1 MPVFCRQGQALGLS
15 TQGMNSALTSGAH
28 SGANMFLQVFPFCLL
43 AKKTSDTKLCF
54 RKYPFSLC
62 LYAVCRIID
71 CRPSSKACFS
81 GFEWVK
87 HHVFFFFAGAD
98 TSETFMNTVFP
109 IASHGFSKE
118 TFQLHCCEEKPLA
131 KQVELVESCSVTSLP
146 LVSICLQQALG
157 GSKTEADFHRYPD
170 FSTHNYLSLT
180 LHDLGF

>member
-87 HHVFFFFAGAD
+87 HHVFFFFFFCRSRYLWDLHEHRISNCITWFFQRDLPVALLWRK
-98 TSETFMNTVFP
+98 TSCKTSGISGILFCYKFTPSFHLSA
-109 IASHGFSKE
+109 ASTWREQDWGWFSSLSW
-118 TFQLHCCEEKPLA
+118 FLH
-131 KQVELVESCSVTSLP
+131 S
-146 LVSICLQQALG
+146 
-157 GSKTEADFHRYPD
+157 
-170 FSTHNYLSLT
+170 
-180 LHDLGF
+180 